1 MLWSQTLLPWW
12 AACDRVEVFWGAT
25 HRLPR
30 FLPQSIARVV
40 TIHDLVWKKAGET
53 MRPLSRW
60 MEARLMPQAIRDAD
74 LVMADSLSTARDI
87 REAFPAAEKKVRV
100 VYPGTSPLGP
110 ADDRKSLES
119 LGIKGPYFLFVGTLE
134 PRKNLRRLL
143 EAFAAIPEQTRAPL
157 QMVIAGDRGWGGVDV
172 GAWITEFGLER
183 HVVVTGRVSDRQL
196 ATLYEHALFLAM
208 PSLYEGFGFPVVEAM
223 SRGVPALVS
232 NISSLPEA
240 AGEGGLL
247 VDPHSVASIA
257 KGLTTMI
264 TNDAVRES
272 LAAKAILSASRFSW
286 EKSAREALEV
296 FAEAI
301 EIRKA
306 ARKSFA

>member
-1 MLWSQTLLPWW
+1 M
-12 AACDRVEVFWGAT
+12 
-25 HRLPR
+25 
-30 FLPQSIARVV
+30 
-40 TIHDLVWKKAGET
+40 
-53 MRPLSRW
+53 
-60 MEARLMPQAIRDAD
+60 
-74 LVMADSLSTARDI
+74 
-87 REAFPAAEKKVRV
+87 
-100 VYPGTSPLGP
+100 YPGTTPLGP
-110 ADDRKSLES
+110 ADDRKSLET
-119 LGIKGPYFLFVGTLE
+119 LGIKGPYFIFVGTLE

-143 EAFAAIPEQTRAPL
+143 EAFAALPEQTRGQV

-172 GAWITEFGLER
+172 GAWITELGLER

-223 SRGVPALVS
+223 SRGVPALTA